1 MSIFAPSPRSHRS
14 TLPAGRRSSLR
25 LNSRLPL
32 AVLGLLVVV
41 QLFNPSRVWVA
52 LLLGLG
58 VLLAIGY
65 LWARQLQAFLSASRQ
80 VVGTWVVVGD
90 TLVERFTVQNASIVP
105 ALWVEVTDHSDLPD
119 YQPGWVASVDAGG
132 QQQRETTGRCQRRGV
147 FTLGPWELRTGDP
160 FGLFT
165 VVHEY
170 TETRSILVYPRAMR
184 LPDLHLPR
192 GAAPGPARTS
202 RRTPHFTTAVASV
215 RPYTPGDE
223 LRRIHWRRTAH
234 HNALMV
240 KEFDLEPSGD
250 LWVVLDLN
258 AAVHAG
264 EGAASTLEYGITLAA
279 SLVTQMLAENRRVGL
294 VAFGQQAALLPP
306 QAGQLQV
313 WRILEALA
321 HAAPVADLP
330 LHQVLRDVHAS
341 LGRGRT
347 LVTITPATDAAWPAE
362 LLHLARAG
370 NAPAALLLDAASFAA
385 ADGADTAAD
394 PRKAALAGLCSLLA
408 DQGIATHVIDR
419 SFVFQPLVRISRRRK
434 ELRTLYGTGRV
445 IAVEVEELV

>member
-1 MSIFAPSPRSHRS
+1 
-14 TLPAGRRSSLR
+14 
-25 LNSRLPL
+25 
-32 AVLGLLVVV
+32 V
-41 QLFNPSRVWVA
+41 QLVNPSRIWVA
-52 LLLGLG
+52 LLIGLG
-58 VLLAIGY
+58 VVLAVAY
-65 LWARQLQAFLSASRQ
+65 VWARQLQGFLSASRQ
-80 VVGTWVVVGD
+80 VVGTWVLVGD
-90 TLVERFTVQNASIVP
+90 VLVERFTIQNASSLP
-105 ALWVEVTDHSDLPD
+105 ALWVEIIDHSDLPG
-119 YQPGWVASVDAGG
+119 YQPGWVATVDAGN
-132 QQQRETTGRCQRRGV
+132 QQRREVTGRCQRRGV

-160 FGLFT
+160 LGLFT

-170 TETRSILVYPRAMR
+170 NETRSILVYPRAMR
-184 LPDLHLPR
+184 LPELNLPR
-192 GAAPGPARTS
+192 GTAPGPARTS
-202 RRTPHFTTAVASV
+202 RRTPQFTTAVASV

-234 HNALMV
+234 HDALMV

-258 AAVHAG
+258 ASVHVG
-264 EGAASTLEYGITLAA
+264 EGATSTLEYGITLAA
-279 SLVTQMLAENRRVGL
+279 SLATQMLGENRRVGL
-294 VAFGQQAALLPP
+294 AAFGRQAALIPP

-321 HAAPVADLP
+321 HAEPESDLP
-330 LHQVLRDVHAS
+330 LDRVLRDVRNT

-347 LVTITPATDAAWPAE
+347 LVVITPATDPAWSAE
-362 LLHLARAG
+362 LLHLAHVG
-370 NAPAALLLDAASFAA
+370 NAPAVLLLDAASFAVGDGATA
-385 ADGADTAAD
+385 ADD
-394 PRKAALAGLCSLLA
+394 PRKAALAGLCGLLA